1 MNDTPL
7 DLDALASAFLD
18 DEATVDERAQVSADP
33 QLRRALDERLEQM
46 RAVRALLGDV
56 EPASISTRETHL
68 AEALAAWDRI
78 PEAER
83 TGARRDLTPRDIDGA
98 AAAAAA
104 SVTSSSR
111 RRDRGRPTSTRWL
124 TVAAAAVGV
133 LAVGGIVLR
142 FTGDNAMDDAGSAEE
157 SAENFSTE
165 DVSTEAGDVA
175 ADAAGETEL
184 RAELSDQDDAS
195 GSAEQADAPDTA
207 AADGSAGT
215 LATGVDVAAPPP
227 EDALVLLTNAQD
239 LVDFASAAL
248 QAPAASDAPAATSAP
263 VDDDELGPAP
273 TFPDCDALD
282 LVVGPAMYRDVAV
295 LVGIDASRDRAIAV
309 RIDDCI
315 TVATAR
321 L

>member
-33 QLRRALDERLEQM
+33 ELRRALDERLEQM

-56 EPASISTRETHL
+56 EPAPISTRETHL

-78 PEAER
+78 PDAER
-83 TGARRDLTPRDIDGA
+83 TGTLRDLTPRDIDGA

-104 SVTSSSR
+104 SVTSSGR
-111 RRDRGRPTSTRWL
+111 RRERGRPTSTRWL

-133 LAVGGIVLR
+133 LAVGGIALR
-142 FTGDNAMDDAGSAEE
+142 FAGEGRDDNDAGSAEE
-157 SAENFSTE
+157 FSTE
-165 DVSTEAGDVA
+165 ALSTEAGDVA
-175 ADAAGETEL
+175 ADAADQAEL
-184 RAELSDQDDAS
+184 RAELSDTDDAG
-195 GSAEQADAPDTA
+195 GSAEQAPAPDGDP
-207 AADGSAGT
+207 ADGTSAT
-215 LATGVDVAAPPP
+215 LATGSDVAAPPP

-248 QAPAASDAPAATSAP
+248 QAPAVSDGPAATSAP
-263 VDDDELGPAP
+263 VEDDELGPAP

-295 LVGIDASRDRAIAV
+295 LVGIDASRDRAVAV
-309 RIDDCI
+309 RIDDCV